1 MRIQTENTM
10 TDIQLKYGIID
21 MDLQGDKF
29 RRMYIREP
37 MTVHEIYAVMDE
49 LNFTEEDEVFYSVGI
64 DREHGCVPLKMI

>member
-1 MRIQTENTM
+1 MQYE
-10 TDIQLKYGIID
+10 IID
-21 MDLQGDKF
+21 MELFGEQF
-29 RRMYIREP
+29 RRMYIRET